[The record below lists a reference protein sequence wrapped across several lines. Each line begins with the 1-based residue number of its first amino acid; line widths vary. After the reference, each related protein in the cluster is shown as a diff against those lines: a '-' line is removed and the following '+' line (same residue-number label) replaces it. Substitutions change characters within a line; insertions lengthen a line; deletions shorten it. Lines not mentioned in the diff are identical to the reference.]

1 MKIISREQIPLS
13 LSDIKTLSKV
23 RRKKTLFMLKAY
35 LALNGILILIYLT
48 GIIKPSGASVE
59 TVLRYQRATYIL
71 TGASFI
77 LFTCIFLIHYF
88 RSVYPYTLDLK
99 RGLKTIS
106 WFYPASYKTPF
117 FENYFLKTG
126 SRKKPMLAIPKHLY
140 QAIEPGVLACIIF
153 APASRFLL
161 LVEVNGLG
169 VEFNEE
175 NSGLDQ

>member
-1 MKIISREQIPLS
+1 MKIISREKIQLNF
-13 LSDIKTLSKV
+13 SDRITLSKV

-35 LALNGILILIYLT
+35 FGLIGILVLIYLT
-48 GIIKPSGASVE
+48 GLIKPSEASIE
-59 TVLRYQRATYIL
+59 TIQRYQRATSIL
-71 TGASFI
+71 TGASFV

-106 WFYPASYKTPF
+106 WFYPVSYKTPF
-117 FENYFLKTG
+117 FEHYFLKTG
-126 SRKKPMLAIPKHLY
+126 SRKKPMLSIPKHLY
-140 QAIEPGVLACIIF
+140 QAIQPGVLACIIF

-161 LVEVNGLG
+161 LIEVNGLG

-175 NSGLDQ
+175 NSGLDL

>member
-13 LSDIKTLSKV
+13 LSDIKTLNKV
-23 RRKKTLFMLKAY
+23 RRKKTLFMLRAY
-35 LALNGILILIYLT
+35 LGLLGILVLIYLT
-48 GIIKPSGASVE
+48 GLIKPSGASIE
-59 TVLRYQRATYIL
+59 TILRYQRPTRIL
-71 TGASFI
+71 TLFSFV
-77 LFTCIFLIHYF
+77 LFSLIFLIYYL
-88 RSVYPYTLDLK
+88 RNIYPYTLDLK
-99 RGLKTIS
+99 RGLKTVS
-106 WFYPASYKTPF
+106 WFYPVTYKTPF
-117 FENYFLKTG
+117 FEHYFLKTG
-126 SRKKPMLAIPKHLY
+126 SRKRPMLSIPKHLY